1 MRVVFRPEAQEELL
15 EAKAWY
21 ESRADGLGMDFAR
34 AFEFALLN
42 AVRRPASFP
51 VVEDDLRRVLL
62 RRFPYALFYRAQVEE
77 FLVVA
82 VFHHRRDPT
91 LVVRRQKA
99 RPDP

>member
-21 ESRADGLGMDFAR
+21 EACADGLGMDFAR
-34 AFEFALLN
+34 AFESALLN
-42 AVRRPASFP
+42 ALRRPEAHP
-51 VVEDDLRRVLL
+51 VVQDELRRVLL
-62 RRFPYALFYRAQVEE
+62 RRFPYALFYRARGDE

-82 VFHHRRDPT
+82 VFHHRRDPA
-91 LVVRRQKA
+91 LMSGRQKA